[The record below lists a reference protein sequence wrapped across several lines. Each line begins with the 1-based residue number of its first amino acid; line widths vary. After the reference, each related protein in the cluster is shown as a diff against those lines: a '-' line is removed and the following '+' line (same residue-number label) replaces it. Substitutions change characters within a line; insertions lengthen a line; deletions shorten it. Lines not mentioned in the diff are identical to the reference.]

1 LISLSERQRDEL
13 LEEARKSV
21 ASTTPS
27 LAGNQNLIRIE
38 HEELMLKAM
47 GAKTKDEFLEGS
59 G

>member
-1 LISLSERQRDEL
+1 
-13 LEEARKSV
+13 V